1 MQVDEGA
8 LGELDKFGYGAEG
21 GLEQRLP
28 YQKRNGCMH
37 EVVAVEM
44 EHVEHLDEV
53 MTAAI
58 RPGVAT
64 ARRVPVRVH
73 VYLMGE
79 AISGL
84 QRQLEAISGPHVP

>member
-28 YQKRNGCMH
+28 FQKRKGCMH

-58 RPGVAT
+58 SPGVAT
-64 ARRVPVRVH
+64 ARRMPVRVH

-84 QRQLEAISGPHVP
+84 QRQSAAIRGPHVP